1 MPQNYGLGRGLAS
14 LIPQKKQNF
23 QPAADRKIDELKSDY
38 NYFGKISGTKSENQA
53 AIDPKKNIQEIEVS
67 RIVPNPHQP
76 RIGFDDEKLKELAES
91 IKHHGIIQPLI
102 VTKKGNDF
110 ELIAGERRFQA
121 AKLIGLAK
129 VPVIVREADEKEKL
143 ELAIVENVQRH
154 DLNPVEEARAYRKL
168 MDEYQMHQDEV
179 AAKVGKSRSAVANK
193 IRLLNLPIEIQRSL
207 IAGKISEGHAK
218 AILAISNPEKQRA
231 LYELILKENLT
242 VRQTEEKTQEISVR
256 SHKRTVTSKEN
267 PAIREWENRLMGVF
281 GTKVK
286 ITRFGDKGRII
297 IDYYSSDDLDN
308 ILNKIG

>member
-1 MPQNYGLGRGLAS
+1 
-14 LIPQKKQNF
+14 
-23 QPAADRKIDELKSDY
+23 
-38 NYFGKISGTKSENQA
+38 
-53 AIDPKKNIQEIEVS
+53 
-67 RIVPNPHQP
+67 
-76 RIGFDDEKLKELAES
+76 
-91 IKHHGIIQPLI
+91 
-102 VTKKGNDF
+102 
-110 ELIAGERRFQA
+110 
-121 AKLIGLAK
+121 
-129 VPVIVREADEKEKL
+129 
-143 ELAIVENVQRH
+143 
-154 DLNPVEEARAYRKL
+154 
-168 MDEYQMHQDEV
+168 
-179 AAKVGKSRSAVANK
+179 
-193 IRLLNLPIEIQRSL
+193 L